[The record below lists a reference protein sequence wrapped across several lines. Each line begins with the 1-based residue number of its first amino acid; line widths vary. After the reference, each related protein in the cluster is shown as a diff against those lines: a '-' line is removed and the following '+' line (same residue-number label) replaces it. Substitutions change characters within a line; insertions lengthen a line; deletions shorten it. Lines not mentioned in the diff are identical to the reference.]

1 LRPLHWHKG
10 TEAFHEDSKRFS
22 VLPCSEPLIFPQRSS
37 TSEEAEDKEAGSP
50 RVVPSVKKKR
60 SKKKTMQRE
69 KRFRSAM
76 KEAKERE
83 RERERKRKVVLS
95 VRERDADERKQQE
108 RRGKGKGRGKRGE
121 ERKMKKKNKQQTLR
135 DKDSDERK
143 QRNRRGKEKGRGK
156 RKMKKKNKAPILQ
169 IRAERYNKK
178 KDGCVNNAT
187 LQVALHFTQMQLIC
201 RIALV
206 CIIGWRVF
214 FVSMLCIIDLEGVL
228 DHPM

>member
-1 LRPLHWHKG
+1 LEKTHLRPLHWHKG

-83 RERERKRKVVLS
+83 RERKRKVVLS
-95 VRERDADERKQQE
+95 VRERETQTRESSRRGEEKEKVEEKGE
-108 RRGKGKGRGKRGE
+108 RRGK
-121 ERKMKKKNKQQTLR
+121 
-135 DKDSDERK
+135 
-143 QRNRRGKEKGRGK
+143 
-156 RKMKKKNKAPILQ
+156 
-169 IRAERYNKK
+169 
-178 KDGCVNNAT
+178 
-187 LQVALHFTQMQLIC
+187 
-201 RIALV
+201 
-206 CIIGWRVF
+206 
-214 FVSMLCIIDLEGVL
+214 
-228 DHPM
+228 